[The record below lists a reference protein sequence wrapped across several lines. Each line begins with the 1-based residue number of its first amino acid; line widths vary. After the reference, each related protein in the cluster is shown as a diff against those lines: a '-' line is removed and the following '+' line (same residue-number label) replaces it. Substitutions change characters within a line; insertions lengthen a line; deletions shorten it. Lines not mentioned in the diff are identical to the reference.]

1 MVTEEGDGQISFPGV
16 DLEKRSGEGDV
27 DSRIQVEAWRKME
40 AAALNRAG
48 YREEW
53 LVACAPPLPHSLS
66 HILVLIDGRFLLMM
80 LGRNNYSARNT

>member
-40 AAALNRAG
+40 ATALNRAG
-48 YREEW
+48 Y
-53 LVACAPPLPHSLS
+53 
-66 HILVLIDGRFLLMM
+66 
-80 LGRNNYSARNT
+80 